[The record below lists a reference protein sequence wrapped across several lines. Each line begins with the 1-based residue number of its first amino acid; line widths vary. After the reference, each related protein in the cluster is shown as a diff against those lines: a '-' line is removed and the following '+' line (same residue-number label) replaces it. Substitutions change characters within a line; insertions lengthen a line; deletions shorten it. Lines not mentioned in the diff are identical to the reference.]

1 MMEQRLEQMKATL
14 IENCPKGFGVNGKV
28 LVGIA
33 KGLIRTGG
41 VCPCHHE
48 EWDESTP
55 REDKLCPCSTFIETG
70 ECHCNLYKR
79 L

>member
-1 MMEQRLEQMKATL
+1 MKATL

-33 KGLIRTGG
+33 KGLIRTEVSAHATMRNGMKILH
-41 VCPCHHE
+41 V
-48 EWDESTP
+48 
-55 REDKLCPCSTFIETG
+55 RI
-70 ECHCNLYKR
+70 NYARAAR